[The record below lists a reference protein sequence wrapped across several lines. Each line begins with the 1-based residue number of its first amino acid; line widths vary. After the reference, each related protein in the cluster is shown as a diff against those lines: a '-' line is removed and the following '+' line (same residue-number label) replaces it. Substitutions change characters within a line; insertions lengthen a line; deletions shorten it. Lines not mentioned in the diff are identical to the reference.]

1 MVQKEIIIRS
11 GETVLKGKN
20 RKFFEDKLLSDLHR
34 ALKPMGILKMFKKH
48 NRIYIPVNHGNHQ
61 KMIERLKHVFGV
73 DLISV
78 ASVVEKDVE
87 TIKSAALQEMKE
99 VRELKKVKTFKVESK
114 RTDKKYPIESLELS
128 RLVGGFLL
136 HSFDD
141 LEVDVHHPDVT
152 IYVEVKEK
160 AYIFTDREKGIG
172 GLPKGSNG
180 QAMLLLSGGIDSPVA
195 GWMIAKRG
203 VLLKAVHFHS
213 YPYTSERAYDKVV
226 ELAERMSSYCGSI
239 QLFSV
244 NLLPF
249 QQAIADTCPES
260 EGTIL
265 VRRMMTRI
273 AEKLADENSCDALIT
288 GESLGQVAS
297 QTIQSIRV
305 TTEVAT
311 LPILRPL
318 ISMDKQ
324 DIIEVAKM
332 IKTYKTSILPYEDCC
347 TVFLPQKPVTKPRV
361 DKIKKSEEMLDIE
374 KLTEELY
381 NSMEMQWIKS
391 ESKEDLLWQS

>member
-1 MVQKEIIIRS
+1 MVRKEIIIRS

-34 ALKPMGILKMFKKH
+34 VLKPMGILKMFKKH
-48 NRIYIPVNHGNHQ
+48 NRVYIPVNHDNHQ

-73 DLISV
+73 DLISI
-78 ASVVEKDVE
+78 ASVVEKDIEV
-87 TIKSAALQEMKE
+87 IKSAALQEMKE
-99 VRELKKVKTFKVESK
+99 VKALKKIKTFKVESK
-114 RTDKKYPIESLELS
+114 RTDKNYPIGSLELS

-152 IYVEVKEK
+152 IYVEVKEE

-195 GWMIAKRG
+195 GWMVAKRG

-226 ELAERMSSYCGSI
+226 ELAERMSAYCGSI

-273 AEKLADENSCDALIT
+273 AEKLADENKCDALIT

-318 ISMDKQ
+318 IAMDKQ

-391 ESKEDLLWQS
+391 ESKEDLLWET